1 MNGIIFLVETASSVP
16 LLMRH
21 FYIRTDTKTRPAQR
35 RGPSEN
41 LGGLRHE
48 PTGAATLAVSRD
60 GGREG
65 GRERGRSMEWM
76 GKLFRGKW
84 PRTARAELKS

>member
-1 MNGIIFLVETASSVP
+1 MNGIIFPVETASSVP

-35 RGPSEN
+35 RGASEN

-65 GRERGRSMEWM
+65 GSAAEAWNGWGNCLGENGR
-76 GKLFRGKW
+76 
-84 PRTARAELKS
+84 PRARAPS